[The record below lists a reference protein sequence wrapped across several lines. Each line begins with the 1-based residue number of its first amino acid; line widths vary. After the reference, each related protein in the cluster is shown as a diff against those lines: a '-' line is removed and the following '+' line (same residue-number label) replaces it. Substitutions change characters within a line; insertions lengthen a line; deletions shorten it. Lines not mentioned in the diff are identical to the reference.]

1 MSWLDTLARAFV
13 PQPMQEREISD
24 LSNFEDQLAAIR
36 RGQNQ
41 ARPWRQASVNE
52 ALGVPA
58 ILSAV
63 SLISG
68 VAGSL
73 SMEAFRSGALVTDQ
87 AQVPRLMQ
95 RPNPRSTAREFYL
108 KTAFYHASRGEFWW
122 WVAHRDTD
130 GNADALFPVPPWEI
144 TVERNDRD
152 RLNPTIRWLNRIMP
166 NDDMRHQ
173 MYLPGPDG
181 LRGVGPLQLAG
192 AAVSVTVEASNWAA
206 NFYSGALP
214 SIVGTTEQDL
224 DAEDLKAL
232 DEQWSEK
239 PANLPRWMTNGMT
252 LGEAPFDAQKA
263 QLTESRSFQVGEVAR
278 MFGIPGPLLE
288 YQMSG
293 SSLTYRNE
301 EDIWSDFQRRCLSP
315 QYLEPMEQEMSDLLP
330 RTVVGRFN
338 LDQLLR
344 ADIKT
349 RFDVY
354 GVGIDKGIF
363 GADYAQRK
371 EGIIPG
377 NVDFAP
383 VPFSPPAADPGP
395 IPMQSRSLEPVHCV
409 KCHALLA
416 EFAGAPY
423 RFTCRKCK
431 SVTTAAEPLQVR
443 EAPVQAAPQPLT
455 VAPSIS
461 FASPDLSVIEK
472 LAAETKRGNDIHAR
486 TASAIEELLGR
497 DQVIP
502 QITVEAAAAP
512 EVTVHTDSFVEA
524 VADLKAMYAMPRKR
538 QVIRNAE
545 GRIVGVEDVA

>member
-1 MSWLDTLARAFV
+1 MSWLDSLARAFV
-13 PQPMQEREISD
+13 PQPMQEREAD
-24 LSNFEDQLAAIR
+24 LTAFADQLAAIR
-36 RGQNQ
+36 RGQNA
-41 ARPWRQASVNE
+41 ARPWRQAGVNE

-73 SMEAFRSGALVTDQ
+73 SMEAFRSGALVSDQ
-87 AQVPRLMQ
+87 TQIPRLLL

-144 TVERNDRD
+144 NVERNDRD
-152 RLNPTIRWLNRIMP
+152 RLSPVIRWLNRVMP
-166 NDDMRHQ
+166 NEDMRHQ
-173 MYLPGPDG
+173 MYLPGADG

-206 NFYSGALP
+206 NFYAGNLP
-214 SIVGTTEQDL
+214 SLVGTTDQDL
-224 DAEDLKAL
+224 DENDLKAL
-232 DEQWSEK
+232 DAQWAEK
-239 PANLPRWMTNGMT
+239 PGNLPRWMTNGMT
-252 LGEAPFDAQKA
+252 LAESPFDAQKA

-315 QYLEPMEQEMSDLLP
+315 QYLEPIEQEMSDLLP
-330 RTVVGRFN
+330 RTLVGRFN

-344 ADIKT
+344 ADVKT

-416 EFAGAPY
+416 EFAAPPY

-431 SVTTAAEPLQVR
+431 TVTSAIEPMQER
-443 EAPVQAAPQPLT
+443 ELAAPQPAPQLT
-455 VAPSIS
+455 VSPSIS
-461 FASPDLSVIEK
+461 FASPDLSVMEK
-472 LAAETKRGNDIHAR
+472 LAEETKRGNDIHAR
-486 TASAIEELLGR
+486 TANAIEELLGR
-497 DQVIP
+497 EQVIP
-502 QITVEAAAAP
+502 QIHVASPPPA
-512 EVTVHTDSFVEA
+512 EVTVDNGSFVEA
-524 VADLKAMYAMPRKR
+524 IQDLKAMMATPRKR
-538 QVIRNAE
+538 TVIRNDE